1 MKRERKVYMHKNGL
15 HSIHRPAAG
24 IVNLRRGEN
33 KRFRNGNSWFIFPQ
47 RVLGSMDGG
56 SSSHQTVLVLCTRS
70 DQAPLQG
77 TEANSLQLSSDILQI
92 FCKPLLVSCLSL
104 LTILRGKRSRVR
116 LPREVKKKK

>member
-1 MKRERKVYMHKNGL
+1 MHKNGL

-56 SSSHQTVLVLCTRS
+56 SSSHQTVLVLCTRP
-70 DQAPLQG
+70 DQLVTLQAPKQ
-77 TEANSLQLSSDILQI
+77 TASNFRAISCKYFANH
-92 FCKPLLVSCLSL
+92 CWCRVCLC
-104 LTILRGKRSRVR
+104 
-116 LPREVKKKK
+116 